1 MVAIVDVRQAFS
13 LFLLAGALPLA
24 AQAPVL
30 PKWLKFSGEV
40 RGRGEWLTGIGYV
53 SGNDDGY
60 YLHRL
65 RLNASVQPLGWLQ
78 LVVQAQDSQA
88 PALRKPAPATTVN
101 TLDLKQG
108 CVLLGGRAIDS
119 WEIRAGRQ
127 ELAFGE
133 DRLIGIGAW
142 GNVGRSFDAARVTV
156 RPSGIRVD
164 AFSGAVVTPVGG
176 RFDRPRFNNKIHG
189 VYVSS
194 ERWVKRATV
203 QPYWFFKT
211 NSRVRDEGGAWGNLR
226 VHTTGIRCVGKL
238 PRRWDYNI
246 ETALQTGHQG
256 RDDIRAWAGH
266 WQTGYTT
273 GGGARAPRLLFEY
286 NFASGDRRSGDGK
299 RNTFDQLYPTNHFYY
314 GTADLVGWRNVR
326 DVMTGVE
333 WRLAKTVRLRTD
345 YHSFWLASR
354 EDALYNDGGAAVVRN
369 PRASSSHI
377 GQEFDCWLVWRWSE
391 KLQLGA
397 GAGRLLPGRFL
408 KDSTPGAAFTYPY
421 LQWQYSF

>member
-1 MVAIVDVRQAFS
+1 MVAVVDLTQAFS

-24 AQAPVL
+24 AQAPAL

-53 SGNDDGY
+53 SGSDDGY

-65 RLNASVQPLGWLQ
+65 RLNATVQPVPWLQ
-78 LVVQAQDSQA
+78 FVVQAQDSQA

-108 CVLLGGRAIDS
+108 YVMLGGRATDS

-127 ELAFGE
+127 EMAFGE
-133 DRLIGIGAW
+133 DRLIGTGAW
-142 GNVGRSFDAARVTV
+142 GNVGRSFDAVRVTA

-189 VYVSS
+189 LYVSS
-194 ERWVKRATV
+194 ERWVKLATV
-203 QPYWFFKT
+203 QPYWFLKT

-226 VHTTGIRCVGKL
+226 VHTAGIRWVGKL
-238 PRRWDYNI
+238 PRRWEYNI

-273 GGGARAPRLLFEY
+273 GGRPRAAPAVRI
-286 NFASGDRRSGDGK
+286 
-299 RNTFDQLYPTNHFYY
+299 QL
-314 GTADLVGWRNVR
+314 
-326 DVMTGVE
+326 
-333 WRLAKTVRLRTD
+333 RLRRPA
-345 YHSFWLASR
+345 FGRR
-354 EDALYNDGGAAVVRN
+354 EAEHL
-369 PRASSSHI
+369 
-377 GQEFDCWLVWRWSE
+377 
-391 KLQLGA
+391 
-397 GAGRLLPGRFL
+397 
-408 KDSTPGAAFTYPY
+408 
-421 LQWQYSF
+421 